1 MYSNS
6 PPLAKSSPQP
16 LTIIDKGP
24 LPNKF
29 LVSSFWRI
37 NYFGGHDA
45 MKGSWKKKNWKFDR
59 VWHDINIFQRQFKNT
74 FFQAGLNEIDWPCQR
89 KIFKAKILIE
99 VSKQLQNVSIIKSN
113 KILSCIIVS
122 YSYTWEMIQQTQYS
136 RLPTSVFYLFIY
148 LLPLFLYSTIENT
161 YCL

>member
-1 MYSNS
+1 M
-6 PPLAKSSPQP
+6 LLRA
-16 LTIIDKGP
+16 LV
-24 LPNKF
+24 LPT
-29 LVSSFWRI
+29 S
-37 NYFGGHDA
+37 GHI
-45 MKGSWKKKNWKFDR
+45 
-59 VWHDINIFQRQFKNT
+59 V
-74 FFQAGLNEIDWPCQR
+74 PCQ
-89 KIFKAKILIE
+89 KKAKILIE